1 METKEYTRNEFLTYL
16 ATYQDIMM
24 ERNRATFM
32 LVYMALQTDAID
44 TNIVLKRID
53 FADICVDLE
62 LAYDEFN
69 FITIDNKVTIQKSS
83 I

>member
-1 METKEYTRNEFLTYL
+1 METKEYTRKEFLTYL

-24 ERNRATFM
+24 NRNRATFM
-32 LVYMALQTDAID
+32 LVYMALQTEAD

-69 FITIDNKVTIQKSS
+69 FITIDNVTLQKSS